1 MEPTAGAVRD
11 GARLTTT
18 RVNRSGSSIVLD
30 TLFGRLGR
38 VAGFRG
44 VERTTSAPPGPRRV
58 RQRLALLAA
67 LVLCVGQSV
76 ADAHL
81 HLDEQEEEVC
91 TFCAISE
98 PGHVPD
104 IGQVVALP
112 SESRRSDRLPEY
124 SATIAPRPYEVAR
137 PRAPPVS
144 VS

>member
-1 MEPTAGAVRD
+1 MA
-11 GARLTTT
+11 
-18 RVNRSGSSIVLD
+18 I
-30 TLFGRLGR
+30 
-38 VAGFRG
+38 
-44 VERTTSAPPGPRRV
+44 
-58 RQRLALLAA
+58 LAA
-67 LVLCVGQSV
+67 LALCVGQSV

-98 PGHVPD
+98 PGHAPD

-112 SESRRSDRLPEY
+112 SELHRSDRLPEY
-124 SATIAPRPYEVAR
+124 SATLSPRPYEAAR